1 MSRRPAAVT
10 NRSQAQAPSPTATL
24 DESASR
30 DRSHHVSLLRE
41 MTRIRLFEERCV
53 ELYSSGNIRGFLH
66 VAIGEEAVAV
76 GVMQTLTAEDAVVST
91 YREHGHALA
100 RGVPMDTVMAEMYGK
115 VTGCSRGRG
124 GSMHLFDV
132 GRRFYGGNAI
142 VGGGLPLAIGLAL
155 ADKMQGRP
163 AVTAC
168 FFGDGAFA
176 EGEFHECV
184 NLAALWRLPVLF
196 ACENNFYAMGTA
208 IARAQ
213 AQTDLALRAASYGI
227 ASWAVDGMDV
237 LAVEEASR
245 KAVDRIRNGGGPC
258 FLELRTY
265 RFRAHSMYDPDRY
278 RDKAEI
284 ARWKERDPLELLAR
298 RLSDDGTLTPGDREN
313 MTVQVNAEVDQ
324 AVQAAEAAPF
334 EPVEDLTRFVYSEPV
349 EEVAR

>member
-1 MSRRPAAVT
+1 MSRRQAVAT
-10 NRSQAQAPSPTATL
+10 KRAAPSA
-24 DESASR
+24 ASHR
-30 DRSHHVSLLRE
+30 AELLRG
-41 MTRIRLFEERCV
+41 MTTIRLFEERCV
-53 ELYSSGNIRGFLH
+53 ELYSAGSIRGFLH

-76 GVMQTLTAEDAVVST
+76 GVMQTLTPDDAVVST

-100 RGVPMDTVMAEMYGK
+100 RGVPMESVMAEMYGK

-132 GRRFYGGNAI
+132 SRRFYGGNAI

-163 AVTAC
+163 HVTVC

-184 NLAALWRLPVLF
+184 NLAALWQLPVLF
-196 ACENNFYAMGTA
+196 ACENNLYAMGTA
-208 IARAQ
+208 IQRAQ
-213 AQTDLALRAASYGI
+213 AETDLALRAASYGI

-237 LAVEEASR
+237 LAVEEASQH
-245 KAVDRIRNGGGPC
+245 AVDRIRNGGGPC

-284 ARWKERDPLELLAR
+284 ARWRERDPLDLLAR
-298 RLSDDGTLTPGDREN
+298 RMTDDGELTPADLDELSRE
-313 MTVQVNAEVDQ
+313 VDAEVDR
-324 AVQAAEAAPF
+324 AVAAAEEAPL
-334 EPVEDLTRFVYSEPV
+334 EPVEDLTRFVYSEDGGP
-349 EEVAR
+349 AR